1 MIMGYGFH
9 EHCGSRDVRQ
19 HKINVGYEKLNKKA
33 K

>member
-9 EHCGSRDVRQ
+9 EQYGSRDVRRY
-19 HKINVGYEKLNKKA
+19 KINTGYEKLNKKA